1 MELSV
6 RLFGLNSWAI
16 LVPEVLMGVVTVWLL
31 YNCVRRYFGPG
42 AALLAGAILAV
53 TPVAALMFR
62 FNNPDA
68 LLVLLLAG
76 LFLWPLGFVL
86 IAVSAALLGVWEVY
100 RALET
105 HGTRIPAVPVLAAA
119 VAIPVT
125 AYFGGQE
132 AQLFALLASCAAVL
146 LWQSLEHPEGAA
158 RGAFAGVFVVLW
170 IPFLLGYAV
179 LPLHATAPPPGL
191 GLWQPGTVPN
201 ATFELALTL
210 LLVVANDTFGYIV
223 GASLGRH
230 PMAPKISPKKSWEGF
245 AGSVG
250 GAMVV
255 GVLGAVL
262 LLGRPWWE
270 GLVLAVVMV
279 GAATA
284 GDLAESMVK
293 RELGIKD
300 MSSILPGHGGMMDRL
315 DSILFAT
322 PAAFLVFSL
331 LPGS

>member
-1 MELSV
+1 MSEPQPDAPSPGPPSSDGQTPGGGLPGLRRDRRPKPLSRAGRNLPAAISV
-6 RLFGLNSWAI
+6 GL
-16 LVPEVLMGVVTVWLL
+16 
-31 YNCVRRYFGPG
+31 
-42 AALLAGAILAV
+42 
-53 TPVAALMFR
+53 
-62 FNNPDA
+62 A

-86 IAVSAALLGVWEVY
+86 IAVAAALLGVWEVY

-105 HGTRIPAVPVLAAA
+105 HGTRIPAVPALAAA
-119 VAIPVT
+119 VAIPAT

-158 RGAFAGVFVVLW
+158 RGVFAGVFVVLW

-191 GLWQPGTVPN
+191 GLWQAGTVPHP
-201 ATFELALTL
+201 TLELALTL

-250 GAMVV
+250 GAMAV
-255 GVLGAVL
+255 GVLGAVF

>member
-1 MELSV
+1 MSAPQPDAPSPGPPSSDGHVPGGGLPGLRRDRKPKPLSRAGRNLPAAISV
-6 RLFGLNSWAI
+6 GL
-16 LVPEVLMGVVTVWLL
+16 
-31 YNCVRRYFGPG
+31 
-42 AALLAGAILAV
+42 ALLII
-53 TPVAALMFR
+53 
-62 FNNPDA
+62 
-68 LLVLLLAG
+68 LLAG

-105 HGTRIPAVPVLAAA
+105 HGTRIPVVPVLAAA
-119 VAIPVT
+119 VAIPAT

-146 LWQSLEHPEGAA
+146 LWQSLEHPAGAA
-158 RGAFAGVFVVLW
+158 RGVFAGVFVVLW

-179 LPLHATAPPPGL
+179 LPLHATTPPPGL
-191 GLWQPGTVPN
+191 GLWLSGAVPP
-201 ATFELALTL
+201 ATLELALTL

-250 GAMVV
+250 GAMAV

-331 LPGS
+331 LPSS